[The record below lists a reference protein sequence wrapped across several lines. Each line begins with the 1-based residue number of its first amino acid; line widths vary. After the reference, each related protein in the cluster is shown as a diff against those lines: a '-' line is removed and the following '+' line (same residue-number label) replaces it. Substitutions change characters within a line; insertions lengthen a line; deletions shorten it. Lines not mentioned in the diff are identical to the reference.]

1 MKISEVTL
9 KYKTSVPID
18 DMPTIQCSEDAMIL
32 LRPIFDEYT
41 IQLREEFVII
51 LLNSNKRCL
60 GWSKISIGG
69 SNATIVDPATIFQLA
84 LLGNAQS
91 VILAH
96 NHPSGNLNPS
106 TADIHLTRRVA
117 KAGGYLSIKV
127 DDHIIITQ
135 DSYYSFRE
143 KGLV

>member
-9 KYKTSVPID
+9 KYKTCVPID
-18 DMPTIQCSEDAMIL
+18 DMPTIQCPKDAMIL

-41 IQLREEFVII
+41 IQLREEFIII

-106 TADIHLTRRVA
+106 TADINLTRRVA

-135 DSYYSFRE
+135 DSYYSLRE